1 MMQSRAVEIV
11 VGLFIAAGLA
21 ALFMLAM
28 KVSNLSTFDTSEGY
42 TLKARFDAIG
52 GLKVRAPVTVAGV
65 KVGRVSSIE
74 LDEQDFRALVTLT
87 LSAEALPLQEVDA
100 RGEPVEAAAATA
112 GCAKPKP
119 AEQCVTSLYD
129 DASASILTAG
139 LLGEQY
145 VGIEPGGGGMR
156 FLQPGDEIR
165 MTQSSIALEQII
177 GQFLFS
183 KADEA
188 K

>member
-87 LSAEALPLQEVDA
+87 LSADALPLQKVDE
-100 RGEPVEAAAATA
+100 RGEPVEMVAAV
-112 GCAKPKP
+112 GCSKPKP
-119 AEQCVTSLYD
+119 AEGCVTSLYD

-183 KADEA
+183 KADDA

>member
-21 ALFMLAM
+21 ALLMLAM
-28 KVSNLSTFDTSEGY
+28 KVSNLSTFDTSDGY
-42 TLKARFDAIG
+42 TLQARFDAIG

-65 KVGRVSSIE
+65 KVGRVSAIE

-87 LSAEALPLQEVDA
+87 LSADALPLQKVDD
-100 RGEPVEAAAATA
+100 RGEPVAEAAA
-112 GCAKPKP
+112 GCSKPKVP
-119 AEQCVTSLYD
+119 ENCTTSLYD

>member
-74 LDEQDFRALVTLT
+74 LDDQDFRALVTLT
-87 LSAEALPLQEVDA
+87 LSAEALPLQAVDE
-100 RGEPVEAAAATA
+100 RGESVAVGADA
-112 GCAKPKP
+112 GCAKPQP